1 MSRTPLPSAVSG
13 LPSPRGAAQISRP
26 VDEILH
32 LLSILAPV
40 FLLIALGTVLRRVRW
55 LTPEADSS
63 LLRLNLYL
71 MFPALIF
78 RSVVGNDLLREPR
91 NLLVP
96 PLLAFASMLLGW
108 AAAWW
113 TGRALGLERGKGL
126 RTFAYSTGFYNYSY
140 IPVVIVGALHGAGTL
155 GVLFVYTIGNE
166 FAGWTVGILLLAGGT
181 LRENWRKALNPPLF
195 ALLAAIALNFC
206 RIRLPEV
213 VDRPIAM
220 LGACAVPVG
229 LLLIGATLEEH
240 IRNPRALIAP
250 RIALGSIGLRLGLL
264 PLTFLAAAKW
274 LPLSPEL
281 RQVLVVQCAMP
292 AGVLPIVLTRHYGGQ
307 PLTAAQIVISTT
319 VVSLFLIPLWMKFG
333 LWWIAP

>member
-1 MSRTPLPSAVSG
+1 MS
-13 LPSPRGAAQISRP
+13 
-26 VDEILH
+26 EILH

-40 FLLIALGTVLRRVRW
+40 FLLITLGVVLRRVGW
-55 LTPEADSS
+55 LSVEADAS

-78 RSVVGNDLLREPR
+78 RSVVGNDSLRDPR

-96 PLLAFASMLLGW
+96 PLLAFLSMLLGW

-113 TGRALGLERGKGL
+113 AGRALGLERGKGL

-140 IPVVIVGALHGAGTL
+140 VPVAIIGALYGTGTL
-155 GVLFVYTIGNE
+155 GVLFVFTIGNE

-181 LRENWRKALNPPLF
+181 LRENWRKAFNPPLF
-195 ALLAAIALNFC
+195 ALLAAVLLNFC
-206 RIRLPEV
+206 GVHLPEV
-213 VDRPIAM
+213 ADRSVAM

-229 LLLIGATLEEH
+229 LLLIGAFLEEH
-240 IRNPRALIAP
+240 VRNPRALLAP
-250 RIALGSIGLRLGLL
+250 RVALGAVALRLGLL
-264 PLTFLAAAKW
+264 PLAFLAAAKW

-292 AGVLPIVLTRHYGGQ
+292 AGVLPIVLTKHYGGQ

-319 VVSLFLIPLWMKFG
+319 AVSLVLIPLWMKFG
-333 LWWIAP
+333 LWWIGV

>member
-1 MSRTPLPSAVSG
+1 M
-13 LPSPRGAAQISRP
+13 AARRFASS

-32 LLSILAPV
+32 LLAILAPV
-40 FLLIALGTVLRRVRW
+40 FLLIALGTGLRRVRW

-78 RSVVGNDLLREPR
+78 RSVVGNDLLRDSR

-113 TGRALGLERGKGL
+113 TGRALGFERGKGL
-126 RTFAYSTGFYNYSY
+126 RTFAYATGFYNYSY
-140 IPVVIVGALHGAGTL
+140 VPVVIVGALYGTGTL

-166 FAGWTVGILLLAGGT
+166 FAGWTVGILLLAGGSF
-181 LRENWRKALNPPLF
+181 RENWRKALNPPLF
-195 ALLAAIALNFC
+195 ALLAAIVLNFC
-206 RIRLPEV
+206 RVRLPEV
-213 VDRPIAM
+213 IDRPIAM
-220 LGACAVPVG
+220 LGNCAVPVG

-240 IRNPRALIAP
+240 LRNPRALFAP
-250 RIALGSIGLRLGLL
+250 RAALGAVALRLGLL

-281 RQVLVVQCAMP
+281 RQVLIVQCAMP
-292 AGVLPIVLTRHYGGQ
+292 AGVLPIVLTKHYGGH
-307 PLTAAQIVISTT
+307 PLTAAQIVVSTT
-319 VVSLFLIPLWMKFG
+319 AVSLFLIPLWMKFG
-333 LWWIAP
+333 AWWIGS